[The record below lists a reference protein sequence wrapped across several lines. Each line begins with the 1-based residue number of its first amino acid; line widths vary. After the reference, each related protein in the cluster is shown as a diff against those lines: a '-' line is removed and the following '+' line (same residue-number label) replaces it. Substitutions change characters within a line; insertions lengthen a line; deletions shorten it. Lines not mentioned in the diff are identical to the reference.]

1 MKKTQGVSAGIAF
14 VLAIAFILHAQTTTI
29 SIQSFRS
36 ASAVDWEVM
45 LQAVEATTP
54 ASAESAPRGGTF
66 YSAQFPNW
74 PPLPCNIHNVPVW
87 NLGNGSYLVD
97 DLEVD
102 YSAPVE
108 QTQSGMRM
116 MGTESSDTSD
126 FPTYSFPTN
135 DLWLEITGVSNGA
148 AWLNLHNASN
158 QIYAVTSTTN
168 LLANW
173 NVETEVW
180 PTNPLVMPFTV
191 PMLGRANL
199 FIWARDWTGI
209 TENGNT
215 TPDWWF
221 WEYFG
226 TVALSDTNLDSQG
239 NTLLYDYTNGLDP
252 NVIFFTLSATNS
264 YLNQTTVP
272 LQINLLAGT
281 PSYYAVLVN
290 DVNYADANWQRYTSS
305 NILVNLNAGDGNY
318 SVSVGLRGLPSDAQQ
333 TWQGVQITVDTQPPQ
348 LTVIWPQ
355 AGTYISGNSFTFEG
369 QVDDDTASVTATIV
383 DASGD
388 TNTVQGLVER
398 SGAVWAQNL
407 PLAAGTNTLMISA
420 TDAAGNTSTTNLTLY
435 QSSVTVTVNPLAGDQ
450 LNRQFITVTGTV
462 SDTTVQVYVNGVQA
476 TVNDDGTWEAD
487 NVLVS
492 PAGMAKLD
500 VEIFSSGSSPAIVH
514 AAKTGL
520 TVRANDSLTAGNLGS
535 QLGINTQPARVVLS
549 GYFGT
554 RHYQSPTNLFAYSP
568 ANVSWNEDDE
578 VDWTYDAGGSW
589 YFYAANLIITANGND
604 NNVTLSSYGGLSD
617 LPLPLSP
624 DTDGFISGTVDPNAE
639 WAWAYDGWSEPP
651 VTLSLA
657 DTDGPGLNF
666 VNPPWEF
673 SALNANIGFPNP
685 YSLQRDTR
693 TTVMIVPSLPAASG
707 QTNVYLVRAAAR
719 EFSDPLNPNVFG
731 PATVNYNLLM
741 FAPYP
746 YPTTWDVPAGWN
758 PGWLP
763 TTPTRYL
770 GDVPLPPE
778 WLQINGQ
785 TLINSGIT
793 NTDGAVW
800 GLMVT
805 QALAGATVDVTPAAT
820 NVYQNWDYTFDVQ
833 VIKLWP
839 PAVDNNR
846 DGNITFDGSDATT
859 PGNPYRFWV
868 NDAQENGDISD
879 ASHAVPGQ
887 SASVANYHL
896 SHVNGR
902 SDLVNFFPAALCLSN
917 VLQWLPPTNG
927 WEYHLSQADSAV
939 KFVYASLTTENAFSY
954 LTDLNSYGYGTNAD
968 EWVTN
973 ADTIQVVPSSATGT
987 VLDTNWLEMVQNNGG
1002 YGVILMEGCAATTQ
1016 PLTLELWHKDQNG
1029 VDQKM
1034 GGVPLYISI
1043 GVVEQ
1048 MYRWINLR
1056 GAIGAAETKHTDI
1069 TEPVNNPD
1077 SLSDGKNFIF
1087 VHGYS
1092 VSETAARGW
1101 SAEMFKRLYQSHSR
1115 AMFTAV
1121 DWYGNDGQIAGWVPF
1136 AGGATPD
1143 YYTNV
1148 ANAFLTAS
1156 NLAVAVNALPGQKYI
1171 AGHSLGNMVV
1181 SSASAD
1187 WGLNANTYFA
1197 IDAAVAMEAYN
1208 ASASD
1213 NLNLVPPPYWINYS
1227 NRLWASKWYQLFDSS
1242 DARSTLTWSNRFG
1255 NIPNAYNYYSSTE
1268 DVLKDADGTLHSITS
1283 SQFAWVNQEMRKGSF
1298 LVGLVANDEAGWGFH
1313 SLGLD
1318 GYSNYTIEQANN
1330 IPDSQLRTN
1339 SFFGHFDDANLYT
1352 PGGGTDAAN
1361 YNLRAQILGDG
1372 IPALSNPAGANSLGN
1387 SFGVPDADRNMNDF
1401 KGLNINGLWPRS
1413 GDDWQHSDIVNI
1425 AYPFNHAVFNQ
1436 IVTDGGLR

>member
-407 PLAAGTNTLMISA
+407 PLAAGTNILMISA

-435 QSSVTVTVNPLAGDQ
+435 QSSVIVTVNPLAGDQ
-450 LNRQFITVTGTV
+450 LNRQFVTVMGTV

-487 NVLVS
+487 SVPVS

-500 VEIFSSGSSPAIVH
+500 VEIFSSGSSPAIVR

-520 TVRANDSLTAGNLGS
+520 TFRANDDSTAGNLGS

-554 RHYQSPTNLFAYSP
+554 RHYQSPTNLAAYLP
-568 ANVSWNEDDE
+568 VNVSWNEDDE
-578 VDWTYDAGGSW
+578 VYWTCDAGGGW
-589 YFYAANLIITANGND
+589 YFYATDLVITTNGNYSD
-604 NNVTLSSYGGLSD
+604 VSLFSYD
-617 LPLPLSP
+617 LNLFDPSLPGNEPLPLSP
-624 DTDGFISGTVDPNAE
+624 DTDGFKPATVDTDAE
-639 WAWAYDGWSEPP
+639 WAWLYDGWSEPP
-651 VTLSLA
+651 VTLSLPI
-657 DTDGPGLNF
+657 TDGPGLNF

-673 SALNANIGFPNP
+673 SALNAHIGSTNP

-693 TTVMIVPSLPAASG
+693 TTVMIVPSLPAVSG
-707 QTNVYLVRAAAR
+707 QTNVYLVRVAAR

-746 YPTTWDVPAGWN
+746 YPTTWDVPAGWD

-785 TLINSGIT
+785 TLINSGVT
-793 NTDGAVW
+793 NADGSVW
-800 GLMVT
+800 GYTLVT
-805 QALAGATVDVTPAAT
+805 AHSGATVDVTPTVTHALINNDYTFRVEVIQLKIFANGIDLSTNTPEFCVGQAVTNQLIFDPPLPNGTQIKYQWVASLDFVNSALPPVNPDGSSYPDIDPSMLTNNPTPIWWYNGGYKYIWCTATVQLPNGQTATVVDEGNVSIYTPQVQFADGSPAFPMLYNGYMELGDENLQQGNMTFAAKVTSTNNFPGTANWTQLNNRYASYPNGGQSTDGQFWLDNSEFYNDGIGNDFPPTPVNPIGTVPFQDAPGVSDVYPLESITDSFETYLVFQPAPQNSSIWVTLGIVTWGWSATESAWSLTAT
-820 NVYQNWDYTFDVQ
+820 NVTQATYSDSDKFPTWLHTGHNS
-833 VIKLWP
+833 
-839 PAVDNNR
+839 R
-846 DGNITFDGSDATT
+846 GN
-859 PGNPYRFWV
+859 
-868 NDAQENGDISD
+868 
-879 ASHAVPGQ
+879 
-887 SASVANYHL
+887 
-896 SHVNGR
+896 
-902 SDLVNFFPAALCLSN
+902 
-917 VLQWLPPTNG
+917 
-927 WEYHLSQADSAV
+927 
-939 KFVYASLTTENAFSY
+939 
-954 LTDLNSYGYGTNAD
+954 
-968 EWVTN
+968 
-973 ADTIQVVPSSATGT
+973 
-987 VLDTNWLEMVQNNGG
+987 
-1002 YGVILMEGCAATTQ
+1002 
-1016 PLTLELWHKDQNG
+1016 
-1029 VDQKM
+1029 
-1034 GGVPLYISI
+1034 
-1043 GVVEQ
+1043 
-1048 MYRWINLR
+1048 
-1056 GAIGAAETKHTDI
+1056 
-1069 TEPVNNPD
+1069 
-1077 SLSDGKNFIF
+1077 
-1087 VHGYS
+1087 
-1092 VSETAARGW
+1092 
-1101 SAEMFKRLYQSHSR
+1101 
-1115 AMFTAV
+1115 
-1121 DWYGNDGQIAGWVPF
+1121 
-1136 AGGATPD
+1136 
-1143 YYTNV
+1143 
-1148 ANAFLTAS
+1148 
-1156 NLAVAVNALPGQKYI
+1156 
-1171 AGHSLGNMVV
+1171 
-1181 SSASAD
+1181 
-1187 WGLNANTYFA
+1187 
-1197 IDAAVAMEAYN
+1197 
-1208 ASASD
+1208 
-1213 NLNLVPPPYWINYS
+1213 
-1227 NRLWASKWYQLFDSS
+1227 
-1242 DARSTLTWSNRFG
+1242 
-1255 NIPNAYNYYSSTE
+1255 
-1268 DVLKDADGTLHSITS
+1268 
-1283 SQFAWVNQEMRKGSF
+1283 
-1298 LVGLVANDEAGWGFH
+1298 
-1313 SLGLD
+1313 
-1318 GYSNYTIEQANN
+1318 
-1330 IPDSQLRTN
+1330 
-1339 SFFGHFDDANLYT
+1339 
-1352 PGGGTDAAN
+1352 
-1361 YNLRAQILGDG
+1361 
-1372 IPALSNPAGANSLGN
+1372 
-1387 SFGVPDADRNMNDF
+1387 
-1401 KGLNINGLWPRS
+1401 
-1413 GDDWQHSDIVNI
+1413 
-1425 AYPFNHAVFNQ
+1425 
-1436 IVTDGGLR
+1436 